1 VRKAR
6 APHPALRATLSP
18 LRGARGSRGP
28 QRSDK
33 LSGVNITRD
42 EARRIAALS
51 HLQFDD
57 DALDRMAADM
67 TKILSY
73 IDQLREVEIE
83 HRQDC
88 LSSNT
93 PLREDVVRPG
103 VDRDAVERNAP
114 AWRDGHFVVPKVIE

>member
-1 VRKAR
+1 M
-6 APHPALRATLSP
+6 
-18 LRGARGSRGP
+18 
-28 QRSDK
+28 
-33 LSGVNITRD
+33 NITRD
-42 EARRIAALS
+42 EARRIAALA

-57 DALDRMAADM
+57 DGLDRMAAEM

-73 IDQLREVEIE
+73 IDQLREV
-83 HRQDC
+83 D
-88 LSSNT
+88 LSTGKSAGATHTT